1 MTAPLVRDETFTLR
15 HRATFFAGS
24 ARDTHGG
31 RSPGWSSRGRHWS
44 ATRPEDGEPPADVTV
59 VCPVCSRPLQYRLYS
74 VAAAA
79 KIRAT
84 LRWAALAVAVVAVAG
99 VVLAV
104 QMIGISDDT
113 SLPDAERDAAVPVA
127 VTGVVLAMAG
137 LTGASGL
144 VLRAGAQ
151 LGVAGSGAGAA
162 GNARHVVG
170 RQGE

>member
-1 MTAPLVRDETFTLR
+1 MTAPLVRDETFTLM
-15 HRATFFAGS
+15 HRDNFLAGS
-24 ARDTHGG
+24 ARDAQGE
-31 RSPGWSSRGRHWS
+31 RLPGWSYRGRHWS

-74 VAAAA
+74 VAAAN

-104 QMIGISDDT
+104 QMIGISDDS

-127 VTGVVLAMAG
+127 VTGVLLAMAG
-137 LTGASGL
+137 LTGAWTL
-144 VLRAGAQ
+144 VLKAGAQ
-151 LGVAGSGAGAA
+151 LGVSGSGAGAA
-162 GNARHVVG
+162 GYAKHVVG